1 MTTANVVPLRRHDAL
16 RTISLL
22 TAMELRLLRREPGVL
37 VALIGFPAVT
47 VLVIAG
53 VFGSTPDPDFGG
65 VIPSEHY
72 VVGYLGVVLA
82 AMGLITLPAMI
93 AERRERGVLRRYT
106 SSGVG
111 GGVLVGSHA
120 AVGAIV
126 GTAASALVLLVGGL
140 VYGVPAPEDPVATA
154 AWFLAGLACF
164 IAIGGALGVL
174 MPSARVAAAV
184 GNLLFVP
191 MFLLG
196 GGGPPREVM
205 TGPMQTISEAL
216 PLTHVVGGIRES
228 WLGSTDDPHFLPWPR
243 ARRGRG
249 DGPCRAR
256 RTAHVTGA
264 MTTGLPC
271 ARRTPAR
278 RPPPHRA
285 GQFVTLA
292 EGAASAVRPPLAPA
306 DLR

>member
-1 MTTANVVPLRRHDAL
+1 MTTADVLPARRHSAL
-16 RTISLL
+16 RTVSLL
-22 TAMELRLLRREPGVL
+22 TTMELRLLRREPGVL

-53 VFGSTPDPDFGG
+53 VFGSTPDPEFGG
-65 VIPSEHY
+65 LVPSEHY

-82 AMGLITLPAMI
+82 AMGLITLPVMI

-140 VYGVPAPEDPVATA
+140 VYGVPAPADPVATV

-205 TGPMQTISEAL
+205 TGPMQTISDVM
-216 PLTHVVGGIRES
+216 PLSHIVGGLRQS
-228 WLGSTDDPHFLPWPR
+228 WLGATDDPQALWWPVVV
-243 ARRGRG
+243 A
-249 DGPCRAR
+249 
-256 RTAHVTGA
+256 V
-264 MTTGLPC
+264 
-271 ARRTPAR
+271 
-278 RPPPHRA
+278 
-285 GQFVTLA
+285 V
-292 EGAASAVRPPLAPA
+292 SVVVAVRTMRRQVL
-306 DLR
+306 

>member
-106 SSGVG
+106 SSGVDS
-111 GGVLVGSHA
+111 GVLVGSHA

-126 GTAASALVLLVGGL
+126 GTAASAVVLLVGGL
-140 VYGVPAPEDPVATA
+140 VYGVPAPADPVATA
-154 AWFLAGLACF
+154 AWFIAGLACF

-216 PLTHVVGGIRES
+216 PLTHVVGGMRES
-228 WLGSTDDPHFLPWPR
+228 WLGSTDDPHFLPWPVLV
-243 ARRGRG
+243 AVVMTALAVHA
-249 DGPCRAR
+249 AR
-256 RTAHVTGA
+256 RTSQ
-264 MTTGLPC
+264 M
-271 ARRTPAR
+271 R
-278 RPPPHRA
+278 
-285 GQFVTLA
+285 
-292 EGAASAVRPPLAPA
+292 
-306 DLR
+306 

>member
-1 MTTANVVPLRRHDAL
+1 MTTANVVPLRRHDGL

-106 SSGVG
+106 SSGVD

-126 GTAASALVLLVGGL
+126 GTAASAVVLLVGGL

-154 AWFLAGLACF
+154 AWFIAGLACF

-216 PLTHVVGGIRES
+216 PLTHVVGGMRES
-228 WLGSTDDPHFLPWPR
+228 WLGSTDDPHFLPWPVLV
-243 ARRGRG
+243 AVVMTALAVHA
-249 DGPCRAR
+249 AR
-256 RTAHVTGA
+256 RTSQ
-264 MTTGLPC
+264 M
-271 ARRTPAR
+271 R
-278 RPPPHRA
+278 
-285 GQFVTLA
+285 
-292 EGAASAVRPPLAPA
+292 
-306 DLR
+306 